1 MRFMLMI
8 YDNPDTRDLVTRPEG
23 RDLMAEVDAVMARLT
38 ESGELVGGEAL
49 ADPSNT
55 RTIRPVDG
63 VPAITDGPLA
73 EAKEHFGGYL
83 LLECESI
90 DRAAQI
96 AARWPSARFTPLEV
110 RPVMSPDGA
119 EM

>member
-8 YDNPDTRDLVTRPEG
+8 YDNPDTRDLFTGPEG
-23 RDLMAEVDAVMARLT
+23 SDLMAEVDAVMARLT

-55 RTIRPVDG
+55 RTVRVQQG
-63 VPAITDGPLA
+63 VPVVTDGPLA

-83 LLECESI
+83 MVECESI
-90 DRAAQI
+90 DRAVEI
-96 AARWPSARFTPLEV
+96 AASWPSARLRPLEV
-110 RPVMSPDGA
+110 RPVMDPGGM